1 MEAQLRMERL
11 TGGSASLHSCRTVG
25 TVLQLLQNISLLH
38 IPVRATSRKC
48 DTIYKGF
55 ADCLINLGDSM
66 SQNVQQSKVNEE
78 IDDAGELDSI
88 CKSWDEFHKC
98 ASSVLINCPED
109 TAAIWESLRQES
121 RKIQYQG
128 NLHDLCTSRN
138 HRMGAMDT
146 GETNKETLRGLGCM
160 IQHNLLT
167 VITPVLVWITI
178 EKAL

>member
-1 MEAQLRMERL
+1 MFL
-11 TGGSASLHSCRTVG
+11 SLIKDG
-25 TVLQLLQNISLLH
+25 TEQSEMYVKTPLLH

-55 ADCLINLGDSM
+55 ADCLISLGDSM
-66 SQNVQQSKVNEE
+66 AQNVQQSRVNEE
-78 IDDAGELDSI
+78 IDDAEELDSI
-88 CKSWDEFHKC
+88 CKSWDDFHKC

-109 TAAIWESLRQES
+109 TAAIWESLRKES

-138 HRMGAMDT
+138 QQSNSMGAIDA
-146 GETNKETLRGLGCM
+146 GETNKETLRGLACM
-160 IQHNLLT
+160 TQHSFLPV
-167 VITPVLVWITI
+167 VIAPVLVWIVI